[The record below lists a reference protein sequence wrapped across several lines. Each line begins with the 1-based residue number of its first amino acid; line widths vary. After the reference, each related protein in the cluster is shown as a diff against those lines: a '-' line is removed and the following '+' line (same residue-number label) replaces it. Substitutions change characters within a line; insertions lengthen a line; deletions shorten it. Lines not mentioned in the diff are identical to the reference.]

1 MTLSVWRYAHL
12 ALAIISFLFLTMA
25 SITGVILAID
35 PVVEKTQ
42 PYKVDNFDAIT
53 LAQSLPQL
61 RKIYPELVELSVNH
75 NQFVTLEGFDADG
88 NDFKQFVNP
97 ITGKALGTPKEKSE
111 FIQWITSLHR
121 SLFLHETGRFI
132 VGIISFL
139 LLLISV
145 SGTILIIKRQQ
156 GVRHFFAKINKDYFA
171 QYFHVV
177 TGRILLIPILIISL
191 TGTYLFMIR
200 FEIIPNKEIEA
211 QEVSSSANE
220 NSKQIELKDFPIFK
234 STLLADVDKIE
245 FPFDSEDPEEFYKI
259 KLKDRELTVN
269 QLTGKVENE
278 TIYPTS
284 KVLENLS
291 LNLHTG
297 RTNMLWAIILGIAS
311 LNTLFFIYSGF
322 AITLKRK
329 ATKIKNKYKTED
341 AETIILV
348 GSENGST
355 LTFANKIHQQFLDAG
370 EKSFLTELNQYKIF
384 PKAKKL
390 IIFTSTYGLGDAPTN
405 AKNFEKL
412 INKIPQDQTINYSV
426 VGFGSKAYED
436 YCAFAIR
443 IDEILANQ
451 NWANRLIEIK
461 TINDRSPEDF
471 TDWVNSFNEKS
482 EIKLATTSA
491 LYSEKTPKLKNL
503 KVVEKNNLKENDK
516 TFSLKISTNQTFQ
529 SGDLIAIY
537 PENDHRERLYSI
549 GKVDNKI
556 QLIVKLHEFG
566 LGSQFLNNLSINS
579 TLKAKIVHNSTFHF
593 PKKSKKVVMIANGTG
608 IAPFLGMIDENSKK
622 IETHLYCGFRHNN
635 DTTKSYA
642 EFAEKQIER
651 NHLSKFNIA
660 FSREENSEYVMDLV
674 KKDANLFV
682 ETLQNGGTIMICGA
696 LAMQHDVEK
705 VFEMI
710 CQEHLNKSFDE
721 FKTNGQ
727 LLTDCY

>member
-311 LNTLFFIYSGF
+311 LNILFFIYSGF

-482 EIKLATTSA
+482 EIKLETTSA

>member
-311 LNTLFFIYSGF
+311 LNILFFIYSGF

-635 DTTKSYA
+635 DTAKSYA

-705 VFEMI
+705 ILEII

>member
-311 LNTLFFIYSGF
+311 LNILFFIYSGF

-329 ATKIKNKYKTED
+329 ATKIKNKYKAED

-370 EKSFLTELNQYKIF
+370 EKSFLTELNQYKTF

>member
-53 LAQSLPQL
+53 LAQSLPEL
-61 RKIYPELVELSVNH
+61 RKIYPELIELSVNH

-311 LNTLFFIYSGF
+311 LNILFFIYSGF

-329 ATKIKNKYKTED
+329 ATKIKNKYKAED

-705 VFEMI
+705 ILEII

>member
-311 LNTLFFIYSGF
+311 LNILFFIYSGF

-329 ATKIKNKYKTED
+329 ATKIKNKYKAEDTEI
-341 AETIILV
+341 IILV

-370 EKSFLTELNQYKIF
+370 EKSFLTELNQYKTF

-622 IETHLYCGFRHNN
+622 VETHLYCGFRHNN
-635 DTTKSYA
+635 DTAKSYA

>member
-311 LNTLFFIYSGF
+311 LNILFFIYSGF

-329 ATKIKNKYKTED
+329 ATKIKNKYKAED

>member
-97 ITGKALGTPKEKSE
+97 TTGKAIGTPKEKSE

-269 QLTGKVENE
+269 
-278 TIYPTS
+278 
-284 KVLENLS
+284 
-291 LNLHTG
+291 
-297 RTNMLWAIILGIAS
+297 
-311 LNTLFFIYSGF
+311 
-322 AITLKRK
+322 
-329 ATKIKNKYKTED
+329 
-341 AETIILV
+341 
-348 GSENGST
+348 
-355 LTFANKIHQQFLDAG
+355 
-370 EKSFLTELNQYKIF
+370 
-384 PKAKKL
+384 
-390 IIFTSTYGLGDAPTN
+390 
-405 AKNFEKL
+405 
-412 INKIPQDQTINYSV
+412 
-426 VGFGSKAYED
+426 
-436 YCAFAIR
+436 
-443 IDEILANQ
+443 
-451 NWANRLIEIK
+451 
-461 TINDRSPEDF
+461 
-471 TDWVNSFNEKS
+471 
-482 EIKLATTSA
+482 
-491 LYSEKTPKLKNL
+491 
-503 KVVEKNNLKENDK
+503 
-516 TFSLKISTNQTFQ
+516 
-529 SGDLIAIY
+529 
-537 PENDHRERLYSI
+537 
-549 GKVDNKI
+549 
-556 QLIVKLHEFG
+556 
-566 LGSQFLNNLSINS
+566 
-579 TLKAKIVHNSTFHF
+579 
-593 PKKSKKVVMIANGTG
+593 
-608 IAPFLGMIDENSKK
+608 
-622 IETHLYCGFRHNN
+622 
-635 DTTKSYA
+635 
-642 EFAEKQIER
+642 
-651 NHLSKFNIA
+651 
-660 FSREENSEYVMDLV
+660 
-674 KKDANLFV
+674 
-682 ETLQNGGTIMICGA
+682 
-696 LAMQHDVEK
+696 
-705 VFEMI
+705 
-710 CQEHLNKSFDE
+710 
-721 FKTNGQ
+721 
-727 LLTDCY
+727 

>member
-311 LNTLFFIYSGF
+311 LNILFFIYSGF